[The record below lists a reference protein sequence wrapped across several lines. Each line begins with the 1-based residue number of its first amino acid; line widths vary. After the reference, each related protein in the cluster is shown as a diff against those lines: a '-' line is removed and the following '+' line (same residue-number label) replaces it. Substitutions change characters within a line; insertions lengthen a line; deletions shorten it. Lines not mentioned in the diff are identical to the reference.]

1 MVNIKRYRHL
11 ALCYLLLLAWTT
23 PVALA
28 ADANWLID
36 FEAAKKLA
44 TQQQKDL
51 FIDFTG
57 SDWCPPC
64 IALHKRVLSQP
75 DFAKQLGQHYVF
87 VTLDYPND
95 KSKQSP
101 QTIQQ
106 NERLKTLYKIR
117 GFPTIILANANGKSY
132 DTQVGYSGD
141 RLDKYIQRILDL
153 KGKRDGKTYKIDQSN
168 KPEMTAEQ
176 KAFDELSKFVNLKQ
190 VRHLIFC
197 QGSAEGVKLI
207 DQFLV
212 QYPQSKQRATVT
224 YLKAISLWNMGS
236 YEQAAPAYEAFL
248 KKYPKHDLANLST
261 TRLVQSYVRSDN
273 PQQAVRA
280 IEAHPQQRN
289 GGIVLEWAQALS
301 MLDRSEEGLKYL
313 EGYIAEA
320 ELSGRLNREV
330 GFLKGQ
336 LAQLQMIGQPLPD
349 FEITNHRTQQTI
361 TPASLEGK
369 VVLVDFW
376 ATWCRPCLAEL
387 PRLQKLYQQYHP
399 HGFEILGISLDTD
412 KEALNKMLEARKI
425 DWPQFFDGNGWKNK
439 LAVQLDVH
447 RIPFCVLVDAEGTV
461 RYVNLR
467 GPAIERLVKKLVE
480 SNSGPVES
488 SETSQSVAEQV
499 QEESE
504 RDDRRRR
511 GFLRRGRRGNQDS
524 QR

>member
-1 MVNIKRYRHL
+1 MINTKRCHFL
-11 ALCYLLLLAWTT
+11 ALCYLLLLTGIT
-23 PVALA
+23 PVMLA

-36 FEAAKKLA
+36 FDAAKKLA
-44 TQQQKDL
+44 AQQRKDL
-51 FIDFTG
+51 LIDFTG

-64 IALHKRVLSQP
+64 IALHKRVLSKP
-75 DFAKQLGQHYVF
+75 DFIKQLGQHYVF
-87 VTLDYPND
+87 VSLDYPRD

-117 GFPTIILANANGKSY
+117 GFPTVILANANGKSY

-141 RLDKYIQRILDL
+141 RVDNYIQRILDI
-153 KGKRDGKTYKIDQSN
+153 KGKRDGKTYQLDQSN
-168 KPEMTAEQ
+168 QPEMTAEQ
-176 KAFDELSKFVNLKQ
+176 KSFEELSKFVNLRQ
-190 VRHLIFC
+190 VQHLIFC
-197 QGSAEGVKLI
+197 QGSADGVKLI
-207 DQFLV
+207 NRFLA

-224 YLKAISLWNMGS
+224 YLKAISLWNMGN
-236 YEQAAPAYEAFL
+236 YAQAAPAYEDFI
-248 KKYPKHDLANLST
+248 KQYPKHDLANLST

-280 IEAHPQQRN
+280 IEGHPQHRN

-301 MLDRSEEGLKYL
+301 MLDRSQEGLKYL

-330 GFLKGQ
+330 SFLKGQ
-336 LAQLQMIGQPLPD
+336 LAQLQMIGQPLTN
-349 FEITNHRTQQTI
+349 FEIKNHRTQHTI
-361 TPASLEGK
+361 TPANLQGK

-387 PRLQKLYQQYHP
+387 PRLQKLYQQYQP

-412 KEALNKMLEARKI
+412 QEALDKMLAARKI

-447 RIPFCVLVDAEGTV
+447 RIPFCVLVDAKGIV

-480 SNSGPVES
+480 SNSEPTGTN
-488 SETSQSVAEQV
+488 ETTQSVIDPSQQESQ
-499 QEESE
+499 QEEP
-504 RDDRRRR
+504 RRR
-511 GFLRRGRRGNQDS
+511 GLFRRSRRNDQNP